1 MKKLAV
7 IDVGSNSIKAIVV
20 DATTQQEIARKT
32 EAVRLYPVGPKK
44 ELSPECVESA
54 ALAIAGLVAFVKEN
68 GATDVAIVGTS
79 ALREC
84 TNQSD
89 LVQRV
94 KSLTHLPLTIIS
106 GEVEARLTAEG
117 VRSDPAFSSYS
128 KMIVFDLGG
137 GSLEAMVMQGE
148 SCLRAKSFPLGSVR
162 LTQAFLAGH
171 SGKIDAQ
178 KEIDIST
185 EVFRNI
191 QDFLAVSH
199 PEEYLIVGAGGGF
212 VTLGLYCEAIGE
224 KPINGR
230 LPLLRIRELK
240 DRFCSLSASERSLIP
255 GIPADRVDIMPA
267 ALITICALADLTKAE
282 AFYYTSRGLR
292 HGVIQVLL
300 RHPHFFSHE

>member
-106 GEVEARLTAEG
+106 GEVEIG
-117 VRSDPAFSSYS
+117 
-128 KMIVFDLGG
+128 
-137 GSLEAMVMQGE
+137 
-148 SCLRAKSFPLGSVR
+148 RAHV
-162 LTQAFLAGH
+162 
-171 SGKIDAQ
+171 
-178 KEIDIST
+178 
-185 EVFRNI
+185 
-191 QDFLAVSH
+191 
-199 PEEYLIVGAGGGF
+199 
-212 VTLGLYCEAIGE
+212 
-224 KPINGR
+224 
-230 LPLLRIRELK
+230 
-240 DRFCSLSASERSLIP
+240 
-255 GIPADRVDIMPA
+255 
-267 ALITICALADLTKAE
+267 
-282 AFYYTSRGLR
+282 
-292 HGVIQVLL
+292 
-300 RHPHFFSHE
+300 